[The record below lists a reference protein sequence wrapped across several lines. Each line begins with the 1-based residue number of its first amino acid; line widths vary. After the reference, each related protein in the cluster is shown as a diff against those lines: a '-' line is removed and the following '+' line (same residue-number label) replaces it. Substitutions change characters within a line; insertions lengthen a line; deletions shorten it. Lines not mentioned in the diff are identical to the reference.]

1 MARPSGDGGV
11 TKMTYEAFIAA
22 RTGKI
27 EVDQSLSVKVY
38 YRMANNLLKQASVYR
53 DEKNNLDLFILLLRY
68 TSLLTDTIPCHRDY
82 HFHPEYKV
90 EYRKRLNQIINELEA
105 LKPEVRDQIEHMEFA
120 HQNAG
125 FAVQNSANTRISR
138 STSVRNQYYYNT
150 DMHKDY
156 GLSVSSSRR
165 EYLNRPSNT
174 ESPVFNPSYL
184 NDFNSTSLSIPQAA
198 DDTLARHSVLGSAG
212 QSIRRSSVRLSKV
225 QYPSHIDATP
235 TELPSLQKTLQSAK
249 LSAGIHSLDS
259 SLEAASSI
267 WPKSETLFTTD
278 PNLLSLLRQ
287 PSLPSGRAAVRTLP
301 MVGHSNVQLR
311 PSQVADPRP
320 GPPRNSVSDFSV
332 TKRRKNLHI
341 SSRMLEEFLRLA
353 DCNTKNNLETC
364 GVLTGFLKRGVLHIT
379 TLIIPKQKSTP
390 DTCETLNE
398 EELFDIQEQRG
409 LFQLGWIHTH
419 PKQSCFMSS
428 VDLHTHYSYQIMLP
442 EAIAVVMAPTDTR
455 RKCGIFRL
463 SDPGVQV
470 LQNCKGRGFHQHE
483 EPLEGGPIY
492 EDSSHVYW
500 VNNVKYDIVD
510 LR

>member
-428 VDLHTHYSYQIMLP
+428 VDLHTHYSYQ
-442 EAIAVVMAPTDTR
+442 V
-455 RKCGIFRL
+455 
-463 SDPGVQV
+463 SVQFH
-470 LQNCKGRGFHQHE
+470 LQ
-483 EPLEGGPIY
+483 L
-492 EDSSHVYW
+492 
-500 VNNVKYDIVD
+500 
-510 LR
+510 

>member
-1 MARPSGDGGV
+1 MMARPSGDGGV

-235 TELPSLQKTLQSAK
+235 TELPRFAN
-249 LSAGIHSLDS
+249 LSS
-259 SLEAASSI
+259 
-267 WPKSETLFTTD
+267 P
-278 PNLLSLLRQ
+278 
-287 PSLPSGRAAVRTLP
+287 V
-301 MVGHSNVQLR
+301 
-311 PSQVADPRP
+311 
-320 GPPRNSVSDFSV
+320 
-332 TKRRKNLHI
+332 
-341 SSRMLEEFLRLA
+341 
-353 DCNTKNNLETC
+353 
-364 GVLTGFLKRGVLHIT
+364 
-379 TLIIPKQKSTP
+379 
-390 DTCETLNE
+390 
-398 EELFDIQEQRG
+398 
-409 LFQLGWIHTH
+409 
-419 PKQSCFMSS
+419 
-428 VDLHTHYSYQIMLP
+428 
-442 EAIAVVMAPTDTR
+442 
-455 RKCGIFRL
+455 
-463 SDPGVQV
+463 
-470 LQNCKGRGFHQHE
+470 
-483 EPLEGGPIY
+483 
-492 EDSSHVYW
+492 
-500 VNNVKYDIVD
+500 
-510 LR
+510 